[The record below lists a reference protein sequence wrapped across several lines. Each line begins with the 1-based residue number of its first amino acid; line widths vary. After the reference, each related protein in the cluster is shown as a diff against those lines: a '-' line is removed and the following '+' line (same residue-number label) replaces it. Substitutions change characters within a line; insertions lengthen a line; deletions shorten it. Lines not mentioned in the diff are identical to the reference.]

1 MFDSMISVCLKQ
13 AQANG
18 ILIERLTWD
27 ANGEETEGRCDAF
40 PRRNMKC
47 LVVVVLAVVVVHK

>member
-1 MFDSMISVCLKQ
+1 MISVCLKQ